1 MTNEMPS
8 LFGLESA
15 ILQREGRLGKMADI
29 QLSPRHDTVA
39 HPGFENARIEGFNPG
54 KGVGPSA

>member
-1 MTNEMPS
+1 
-8 LFGLESA
+8 
-15 ILQREGRLGKMADI
+15 MADI

-39 HPGFENARIEGFNPG
+39 HPGFENACIEGFNPG